1 MSETTKSIFE
11 SDAVTRDEDLP
22 LEELLAGMKTNDNN
36 EKVEEQSNNVI
47 TTEPEKALSPL
58 EQMKRQKAEGTSGI
72 VVSNAELKEG
82 EDGPK
87 RSIVYNDE
95 RLKEFDEAVNDYDV
109 TIKKRNAVIVT
120 AQPKDQFEYVAL
132 ISEINMVRFDE
143 TGKAYFPN
151 IDGEGNPT
159 NEGGVP
165 FTPKYCRLRETDE
178 KAFDYSVL
186 GEFEQNEK
194 AKENSDAKGNGEDD
208 ETISEEKK
216 KIVEILIDKTGL
228 GTDFDFTEEEK
239 AKITEAETIKIN
251 EVKLIDIAAI
261 RAKRSQKSFQD
272 SIKEFNTK
280 GTRVSICFPASGFR
294 AQMKGLTYGEY
305 ADISL
310 SMENVTFD
318 QYYKRLSIIYNK
330 MTNISTGPFENFE
343 DFLKH
348 FAYTDIPLAIYG
360 MFIATE
366 QENQQIALRCGS
378 ESCKKSFDWK
388 YSTRSILRLDR
399 CADTFL
405 KKMQEIATAPA
416 MEYDNIRANS
426 AVENS
431 KVIELPESKFA
442 VEMGIASAYDFLYN
456 FIPLMDEET
465 FKEAFG
471 SDLNEIY
478 MNNVLLLTTVR
489 SVYVPNENG
498 EYIECVG
505 YKDILDAIYNVSPT
519 EIQILAAYASK
530 IQGEYE
536 VTFSFENVQCP
547 HCKNITKHLDITVDD
562 LVFQTYQKLMS
573 TEIDLSQIRDF

>member
-1 MSETTKSIFE
+1 MSDSIFE
-11 SDAVTRDEDLP
+11 TNELTKNEELP
-22 LEELLAGMKTNDNN
+22 LEELLAGMKT
-36 EKVEEQSNNVI
+36 EEAEVKQPEVKKPEVQE
-47 TTEPEKALSPL
+47 TTEEKSELSPL
-58 EQMKRQKAEGTSGI
+58 EQMKIQKANYTPGLK
-72 VVSNAELKEG
+72 VSNEDLKKG

-95 RLKEFDEAVNDYDV
+95 RLKEFNEAVNEYDV
-109 TIKKRNAVIVT
+109 TLKKRDALIVT
-120 AQPKDQFEYVAL
+120 VQPQNQFEYVEL
-132 ISEINMVRFDE
+132 LSEIDMVQFNE
-143 TGKAYFPN
+143 KGHAFFPEADA
-151 IDGEGNPT
+151 DGNKF
-159 NEGGVP
+159 V
-165 FTPKYCRLRETDE
+165 PKYCRIREENE
-178 KAFDYSVL
+178 KAFDYSVID
-186 GEFEQNEK
+186 EAMAPEK
-194 AKENSDAKGNGEDD
+194 AESSETNDTED
-208 ETISEEKK
+208 TISEEKK
-216 KIVEILIDKTGL
+216 KMVEILIDKTGL
-228 GTDFDFTEEEK
+228 GADFAFTEEEK
-239 AKITEAETIKIN
+239 AKISEAETIRVN

-261 RAKRSQKSFQD
+261 RAKRSQKSFQE
-272 SIKEFNTK
+272 SIKEFN
-280 GTRVSICFPASGFR
+280 VSGSRTTICFPASGFR

-366 QENQQIALRCGS
+366 QENQQISLRCGNDG
-378 ESCKKSFDWK
+378 CKKSFDWN

-405 KKMQEIATAPA
+405 KKMQEIAMAPA
-416 MEYDNIRANS
+416 MDFDKIKANA

-489 SVYVPNENG
+489 SVYVPNG
-498 EYIECVG
+498 DEYVECIG

-536 VTFSFENVQCP
+536 VTFAFENVQCP

-562 LVFQTYQKLMS
+562 LVFQTYQRLMS
-573 TEIDLSQIRDF
+573 TEIDLSQIPNF

>member
-1 MSETTKSIFE
+1 MSETSIFDTNE
-11 SDAVTRDEDLP
+11 MSKDADLP
-22 LEELLAGMKTNDNN
+22 LEELLAGMKTNEAEVKQTDIKKPVVQTN
-36 EKVEEQSNNVI
+36 ETKNEE
-47 TTEPEKALSPL
+47 LSPL
-58 EQMKRQKAEGTSGI
+58 EIMKQQKANSISGI
-72 VVSNAELKEG
+72 KVSNEELKEG
-82 EDGPK
+82 ADGPK
-87 RSIVYNDE
+87 RNIVYNDE
-95 RLKEFDEAVNDYDV
+95 RLKEFDAAINEYDE
-109 TIKKRNAVIVT
+109 TMKKRDAVIVT
-120 AQPKDQFEYVAL
+120 AQPKDQFEYVEL
-132 ISEINMVRFDE
+132 ISEINLVKFDE
-143 TGKAYFPN
+143 NGKAYFPET
-151 IDGEGNPT
+151 DGDGNKI
-159 NEGGVP
+159 V
-165 FTPKYCRLRETDE
+165 PKYCRIRQEDE

-186 GEFEQNEK
+186 SDLEQEK
-194 AKENSDAKGNGEDD
+194 IKNNNTETTSNDED
-208 ETISEEKK
+208 EISEEKK
-216 KIVEILIDKTGL
+216 KIVEVLIDKTGL
-228 GTDFDFTEEEK
+228 GSDFAFTEEEK
-239 AKITEAETIKIN
+239 AKITEAETIRVN

-272 SIKEFNTK
+272 SIKEFNTQ
-280 GTRVSICFPASGFR
+280 GSRTTICFPASGFR

-366 QENQQIALRCGS
+366 QENQQIGLRCGS
-378 ESCKKSFDWK
+378 DACKKSFDWQ

-405 KKMQEIATAPA
+405 KKMQEIATSPA
-416 MEYDNIRANS
+416 MEYDNIKANS

-456 FIPLMDEET
+456 FIPLMDEDT

-471 SDLNEIY
+471 QDLNEIY

-489 SVYVPNENG
+489 SVYVPNGN

-505 YKDILDAIYNVSPT
+505 YKDILDAIYNISPT

-562 LVFQTYQKLMS
+562 LVFQTYQRLMS
-573 TEIDLSQIRDF
+573 TEIDLSQIQDF